1 LTNAIG
7 SAIGSGKGNSLLI
20 LEKVEELQEEE
31 RAVQLCEGH
40 VSGVYHEEVIRP
52 RNGMRFTLQDAI
64 EDIGSFMASHG
75 GGLAQDLRWDGGDS
89 MLNPEQGRASLGL
102 GTAATHDAQISLIDT
117 TAGRLMEVGAFGLG
131 GGPIILTGDEWD
143 VTSMPNQFVRAS
155 NSSDS
160 IFNRAGVGIHLRYST
175 TYAAQLFMTVTST
188 LSIKA
193 RATSASGV
201 WGDVEELYHTGN
213 LSNPIQG
220 TGSAGRV
227 AFWDSANGLTSNA
240 DFLFDNGTLRFANGT
255 GGRGVEISNAGIR
268 FKVTETGGWAM
279 ALTARDQSNNIIG
292 NIVGGYG
299 QVDSFLYAYLGG
311 GTTYN
316 NAALYAHSNNS
327 VSINK
332 TSVTSGYKLD
342 VNGAIRA
349 EGNIYATG
357 NITGA
362 GEVTAAGNITTE
374 GRLHYKNLNGVVV
387 TQGYSSSV
395 TLSCNNG
402 LHYYINHSA
411 GNMTINISN
420 IYPGSS
426 GNIILYNS
434 NSSTTRNVTLG
445 TMSTYDGIVLN
456 KYTSGTFTGL
466 IGYHVITWFA
476 INQGATAN
484 RVIMININK
493 YS

>member
-1 LTNAIG
+1 
-7 SAIGSGKGNSLLI
+7 
-20 LEKVEELQEEE
+20 
-31 RAVQLCEGH
+31 
-40 VSGVYHEEVIRP
+40 
-52 RNGMRFTLQDAI
+52 
-64 EDIGSFMASHG
+64 
-75 GGLAQDLRWDGGDS
+75 

-102 GTAATHDAQISLIDT
+102 GTAATHDAQTSLTDT

-131 GGPIILTGDEWD
+131 G
-143 VTSMPNQFVRAS
+143 
-155 NSSDS
+155 
-160 IFNRAGVGIHLRYST
+160 VGT
-175 TYAAQLFMTVTST
+175 TVTSFDDISRSQIYGGT
-188 LSIKA
+188 ATVLSGERGVITVVGNLGTGGQIA
-193 RATSASGV
+193 FRGTTSAEIHVRTFFRGGTPSSFFQ
-201 WGDVEELYHTGN
+201 LYHTGN
-213 LSNPIQG
+213 LVNPIQG
-220 TGSAGRV
+220 SGEANYIPKFTAGATLGNSSIYESGGAIIAVGDINTYNHRILAASAGGDRYIELNRGG
-227 AFWDSANGLTSNA
+227 STY
-240 DFLFDNGTLRFANGT
+240 GTTTYRDWMIKANGT
-255 GGRGVEISNAGIR
+255 TSIQFLGKYSNTETLLAEISS
-268 FKVTETGGWAM
+268 GGNFYSQ
-279 ALTARDQSNNIIG
+279 TASIG
-292 NIVGGYG
+292 
-299 QVDSFLYAYLGG
+299 
-311 GTTYN
+311 
-316 NAALYAHSNNS
+316 
-327 VSINK
+327 K
-332 TSVTSGYKLD
+332 TSVTSGYMLD

-434 NSSTTRNVTLG
+434 NSTTTRNVTLG

-476 INQGATAN
+476 ISQGATAN
-484 RVIMININK
+484 RAIMLNINK